1 MNSRR
6 PAPRQH
12 GMTLIE
18 LMVGLAV
25 GLFLVVVMGSIYV
38 GSKGTFN
45 AQESTSRLQEN
56 GRFAVDTL
64 AASLRMSGFR
74 GCAGQVG
81 RPAAV
86 NNTLIG
92 AGGLIYNFGQSVAG
106 SRYTGSAWLP
116 ALDAAISALSP
127 STGSD
132 VITVYRPA
140 SQAWGLVGEM
150 ADASAS
156 LKVTATA
163 NIASGDLLVV
173 ADCNGAAVFQAT
185 NTNPGGGTIEHKAG
199 VSGISPGVSSNSLGR
214 PYLQDAVVYRL
225 QSVTYYIA
233 ASVRQSG
240 LMALWSYTRPD
251 YTAGA
256 QPVELVTG
264 VERLAVTFGLDTN
277 ADQAADRFVSA
288 NSVTDWSQVVS
299 TRLEL
304 LLQSPDANTAL
315 KPQPY
320 VFAGTTTTPTDR
332 RMRTVVTLVSSL
344 RNSVP

>member
-1 MNSRR
+1 MRTARQALR
-6 PAPRQH
+6 PR

-25 GLFLVVVMGSIYV
+25 GLFLVVVMGAIYV

-81 RPAAV
+81 QPAAV
-86 NNTLIG
+86 NNVLQGSG
-92 AGGLIYNFGQSVAG
+92 ALLYNFGRPLAG
-106 SRYTGSAWLP
+106 SHYTGSAWLP
-116 ALDAAISALSP
+116 ALDAAITALSP

-140 SQAWGLVGEM
+140 SQGWSLTAEM

-156 LKVTATA
+156 LNVSATT
-163 NIASGDLLVV
+163 NIAAGDLLVV
-173 ADCNGAAVFQAT
+173 SDCNGAAVFQAT
-185 NTNPGGGTIEHKAG
+185 NSNPGAGTIEHKAG
-199 VSGISPGVSSNSLGR
+199 VSGISPGVTGNSLGR
-214 PYLQDAVVYRL
+214 PYLQDAAVYRL

-233 ASVRQSG
+233 ASARQSG
-240 LMALWSYTRPD
+240 LMALWSWTSPD
-251 YTAGA
+251 YTGTA

-277 ADQAADRFVSA
+277 ADQAADKFVSA
-288 NSVTDWSQVVS
+288 DGVTDWTQVVS

-315 KPQPY
+315 TPQPY
-320 VFAGTTTTPTDR
+320 VFGGVTTTPTDR
-332 RMRTVVTLVSSL
+332 RMRTVITLVTSL